1 MATYP
6 PTIFGYDNPKEK
18 NMAEQAQEMVVDAT
32 PKKTAFMAKPS
43 THEERIK
50 KDEEELEKLKKE
62 AIGETEE
69 SAKEVE
75 EKKAED
81 EEAPKNAE
89 ERTFKKRYGDLRRHS
104 QEKEKEF
111 QKQLDELK
119 AQLEKATKKEIKLP
133 KTEAE
138 IEEWAKEY
146 PDVAGIVETIAIKKA
161 KEQSDALEK
170 RIKEIDELNAKSA
183 KERAEV
189 ELLKIH
195 PDFADIRESDDFHE
209 WAEEQPK
216 WVQDAL
222 YENSEDARSAAR
234 AIDLY
239 KSDRNI
245 GKKEKVNSGKEAAK
259 AVETKTQKSIPDTE
273 GKTSMIRESDVQNMT
288 AEEYEKNSDAIMEAI
303 RSGNFIY
310 DLSGSAR

>member
-1 MATYP
+1 
-6 PTIFGYDNPKEK
+6 
-18 NMAEQAQEMVVDAT
+18 MAEQAQEMVVDAT
-32 PKKTAFMAKPS
+32 PKKTAFMDKRS
-43 THEERIK
+43 THAERIK
-50 KDEEELEKLKKE
+50 KDEEELELLKKQAE
-62 AIGETEE
+62 GEPEEPVTEE
-69 SAKEVE
+69 
-75 EKKAED
+75 KAED
-81 EEAPKNAE
+81 EEKPKNAE

-104 QEKEKEF
+104 QEKEKQF
-111 QKQLDELK
+111 QKQLDDLK

-161 KEQSDALEK
+161 KEQSDALEL
-170 RIKEIDELNAKSA
+170 RIKEIDELNARTT

-189 ELLKIH
+189 ELLRIH
-195 PDFADIRESDDFHE
+195 PDFAEIRESDDFHE
-209 WAEEQPK
+209 WADEQPK

-245 GKKEKVNSGKEAAK
+245 GKKEKVNSNKEAAK
-259 AVETKTQKSIPDTE
+259 AVSTKTQKTVPDAE
-273 GKTSMIRESDVQNMT
+273 NKNSVIRESDVQKMS
-288 AEEYEKNSDAIMEAI
+288 ADEYDKNSDTIMEAI
-303 RSGNFIY
+303 RSGNFVY
-310 DLSGSAR
+310 DISGSAR